1 MTQSHVSPDPDVLR
15 RAYEAA
21 QRLAELL
28 EMAGMGRDAE
38 PVRQIREDVFDRL
51 KDGGR

>member
-1 MTQSHVSPDPDVLR
+1 MPDLIPDPAVLR

-28 EMAGMGRDAE
+28 EMVGMDDAA
-38 PVRQIREDVFDRL
+38 VFLALRKL
-51 KDGGR
+51 PG

>member
-1 MTQSHVSPDPDVLR
+1 MTQPHIAPDPDVLR

-28 EMAGMGRDAE
+28 EMAGLPRQCEA
-38 PVRQIREDVFDRL
+38 VRQVRADVFARIR
-51 KDGGR
+51 DGGR

>member
-1 MTQSHVSPDPDVLR
+1 MTKPTPDPAVLR

-28 EMAGMGRDAE
+28 EMAGLTRQSDAA
-38 PVRQIREDVFDRL
+38 RTIREDVFARI